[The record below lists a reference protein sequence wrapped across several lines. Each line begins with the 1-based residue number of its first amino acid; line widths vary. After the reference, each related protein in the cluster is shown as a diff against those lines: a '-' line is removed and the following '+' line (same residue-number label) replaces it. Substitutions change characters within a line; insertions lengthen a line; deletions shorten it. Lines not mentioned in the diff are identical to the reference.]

1 MKYVV
6 RIFSIT
12 FFALFLFVS
21 NAYATADYDYFDID
35 ASKFEELDGS
45 TYGLTEN
52 KNTLSF
58 YYKYITDANGKK
70 LPVFSK
76 NFTSDK
82 KFNISGDYSIV
93 STNNGEV
100 SGNLGVQ
107 YGYLLNSFNDKI
119 KELKE
124 ADKQKEEYFI
134 TQIAISCLTMDC
146 TYGNKPI
153 NERIKKLVTSAKSIS
168 SNSISATIDD
178 NDIKFSLS
186 NDRNYFV
193 SNEINV
199 SITGSSSNTKYSVKL
214 NDLPDGSLVTDL
226 NYDIKTNNTFDSGEK
241 FLIRIPVSKV
251 SVPSS
256 TNFSFT
262 ITVITDDYYGA
273 YEYRNNN
280 LDYALIMGPSVKKGI
295 SVTKKYSLLANSNTD
310 VVAKIGENIQLNNN
324 DNNNN
329 SNTNNNVNNSSQE
342 LDNNAQTGSI
352 LSYVVW
358 TFVLLS
364 AGYTVYYYKN
374 GFYDEIKEDF

>member
-1 MKYVV
+1 
-6 RIFSIT
+6 
-12 FFALFLFVS
+12 
-21 NAYATADYDYFDID
+21 
-35 ASKFEELDGS
+35 
-45 TYGLTEN
+45 
-52 KNTLSF
+52 
-58 YYKYITDANGKK
+58 
-70 LPVFSK
+70 
-76 NFTSDK
+76 
-82 KFNISGDYSIV
+82 
-93 STNNGEV
+93 
-100 SGNLGVQ
+100 
-107 YGYLLNSFNDKI
+107 
-119 KELKE
+119 
-124 ADKQKEEYFI
+124 
-134 TQIAISCLTMDC
+134 MDC
-146 TYGNKPI
+146 AYGNKPI

-168 SNSISATIDD
+168 SNSISATIDE

-214 NDLPDGSLVTDL
+214 NDFPDGSLVTDL

-241 FLIRIPVSKV
+241 FLIVIPVSKV

-280 LDYALIMGPSVKKGI
+280 LDYSLIMGPSVKKGI
-295 SVTKKYSLLANSNTD
+295 SVTKKYSLLAKSNTD

-324 DNNNN
+324 NNNN
-329 SNTNNNVNNSSQE
+329 NNNNVNNSSQE